1 MLLEPAVFNIFV
13 LGIAFSQHNDVRLVI
28 DSRDLHHQNVNNLY
42 SAQFFPTASNKPN
55 KGDNMSTP
63 QVPATQPGILDRL
76 GVPRALIFGFIGLTI
91 FMIGDGVETN
101 ILEPFLSSEHGF
113 SVSLAGSLIT
123 VYGVA
128 VAIAAFFAAAL
139 SDLWGPRKVMILGAA
154 IWIIFELALLAVAL
168 TTDQTWLIFL
178 TYGLRGFGYPFF
190 AYGFLVWITATASPK
205 QLGTSVGWFYV
216 AFSAGLPTLGALVA
230 TISMQWVDLSFYQT
244 LWVSLVLVVIGSLI
258 ALLGVKERRG
268 RHPLVSNPE
277 DVTQTLGQGFTLLRH
292 DRRARFVT
300 CIRTINS
307 IPTYAMAV
315 FFPSFFTEDL
325 RWQLGWFL
333 ILTTVIYAVNL
344 PFNPFFGNF
353 GDRYGW
359 ARTVFWAGSI
369 GGAATL
375 ALVYFTPLIGVRAGL
390 SDGLVFG
397 ITIVA
402 GALFGISLAG
412 FVPLS
417 AIAVS
422 LDPKH
427 PGAAMA
433 TYNLGVGGA
442 VAVGPLLVAV
452 FHPLIGATGLIFI
465 MIGLYLISGWMTLQ
479 LRGTQPG
486 FDGVPA
492 LEEGAEITDLARNNP
507 TEETATVDKHIT
519 TSNIAP

>member
-1 MLLEPAVFNIFV
+1 MSASSPTVAGPSRQPALLER
-13 LGIAFSQHNDVRLVI
+13 LGI
-28 DSRDLHHQNVNNLY
+28 
-42 SAQFFPTASNKPN
+42 
-55 KGDNMSTP
+55 
-63 QVPATQPGILDRL
+63 
-76 GVPRALIFGFIGLTI
+76 PRPLIFGFIGLTI

-113 SVSLAGSLIT
+113 SVSLAGSLVT

-139 SDLWGPRKVMILGAA
+139 SDLWGPRKVMILGAV
-154 IWIIFELALLAVAL
+154 IWILFELVFLTLAL
-168 TTDQTWLIFL
+168 TTEQTWLIFL
-178 TYGLRGFGYPFF
+178 AYGLRGFGYPFF
-190 AYGFLVWITATASPK
+190 AYGFLVWITATADPK
-205 QLGTSVGWFYV
+205 QLGTGLGWFYV

-230 TISMQWVDLSFYQT
+230 TISMQWVHLSFYET

-258 ALLGVKERRG
+258 ALLGVQERRG
-268 RHPLVSNPE
+268 RHPLVANPE
-277 DVTQTLGQGFTLLRH
+277 DVSRTLGQGFKLLRE

-325 RWQLGWFL
+325 KWQLGWFL

-353 GDRYGW
+353 GDRHGW
-359 ARTVFWAGSI
+359 ARTVFWGGSI
-369 GGAATL
+369 GGAITL
-375 ALVYFTPLIGVRAGL
+375 AAVYFIPIIGLQVGL
-390 SDGLVFG
+390 GDGLVFG
-397 ITIVA
+397 ITIGA
-402 GALFGISLAG
+402 GALFGVSLAG

-452 FHPLIGATGLIFI
+452 FHPLIGPTGLILI
-465 MIGLYLISGWMTLQ
+465 MIALYLLSGWMTLQ

-492 LEEGAEITDLARNNP
+492 LDEDAGIEDLAAP
-507 TEETATVDKHIT
+507 T
-519 TSNIAP
+519 APTGSVPADVGGHDDNHSKLTR

>member
-1 MLLEPAVFNIFV
+1 MSVQQSGLLER
-13 LGIAFSQHNDVRLVI
+13 LGI
-28 DSRDLHHQNVNNLY
+28 
-42 SAQFFPTASNKPN
+42 
-55 KGDNMSTP
+55 
-63 QVPATQPGILDRL
+63 
-76 GVPRALIFGFIGLTI
+76 PRPLIFGFIGLTI

-113 SVSLAGSLIT
+113 SVSLAGTLVT

-139 SDLWGPRKVMILGAA
+139 SDLWGPRKVMILGAS
-154 IWIIFELALLAVAL
+154 IWIVFELVFLTVAL
-168 TTDQTWLIFL
+168 TTDHTWLIFL

-205 QLGTSVGWFYV
+205 QLGTGVGWFYV

-230 TISMQWVDLSFYQT
+230 TISMQYVNLTFYET

-268 RHPLVSNPE
+268 RHPLVANPD
-277 DVTQTLGQGFTLLRH
+277 DVKQTLGQGFKLLRN

-300 CIRTINS
+300 YIRTINS

-315 FFPSFFTEDL
+315 FFPSFFTDDL
-325 RWQLGWFL
+325 KWQLSWFL

-344 PFNPFFGNF
+344 PFNPFFGSF
-353 GDRYGW
+353 GDRHGW
-359 ARTVFWAGSI
+359 ARTVFWSGSI
-369 GGAATL
+369 GGAVTL
-375 ALVYFTPLIGVRAGL
+375 ALVYFIPMFGVQAGM
-390 SDGLVFG
+390 SNGVVFG
-397 ITIVA
+397 ITIAA
-402 GALFGISLAG
+402 GALFGVSLAG

-452 FHPLIGATGLIFI
+452 FHPLIGPTGLILV
-465 MIGLYLISGWMTLQ
+465 MIALYLLSGWMTLQ

-492 LEEGAEITDLARNNP
+492 LAEDAHIEDLADVNAN
-507 TEETATVDKHIT
+507 A
-519 TSNIAP
+519 